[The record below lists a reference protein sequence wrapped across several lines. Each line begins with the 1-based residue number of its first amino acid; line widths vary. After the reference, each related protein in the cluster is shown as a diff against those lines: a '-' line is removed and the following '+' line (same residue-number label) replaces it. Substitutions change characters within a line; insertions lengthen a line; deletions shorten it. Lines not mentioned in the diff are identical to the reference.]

1 VGVFKK
7 LYAESWGPRLEYIL
21 RNTILSLLEYPNS
34 TMLGIMRILTD
45 TDFRTKVINRLTD
58 PVVKSFWLNEYNKMQ
73 EKQRTEAISP
83 IQNKVGQFL
92 SSSIIRNIVGQPISS
107 VNMRWAM
114 DHHKIVIVNLS
125 KGKIGED
132 NSALLGSMMITK
144 FQLDAMSRAD
154 IAEKERV
161 DFYLFVDEFQN
172 FATSAFA
179 TILSEARKYHLSL
192 TIANQYINQMPE
204 DVRDAVFGNVGSIAS
219 FQVGFDDADYLQSQ
233 FNEDVLPNDLLQ
245 LPRGSIYTKLLVD
258 SMPTNT
264 FSANTYPPI
273 HVEDGEKIQEKIVKV
288 SRERYGKSRA
298 FVEEK
303 IKKWSESYGSD
314 EPTPRKKEGEKKI
327 TRE

>member
-1 VGVFKK
+1 M
-7 LYAESWGPRLEYIL
+7 
-21 RNTILSLLEYPNS
+21 T
-34 TMLGIMRILTD
+34 
-45 TDFRTKVINRLTD
+45 
-58 PVVKSFWLNEYNKMQ
+58 

-107 VNMRWAM
+107 INIRWAM
-114 DHHKIVIVNLS
+114 DHKKIMIVNLS

-154 IAEKERV
+154 IPEQDRV

-179 TILSEARKYHLSL
+179 TILSEARKYHLNL
-192 TIANQYINQMPE
+192 TIANQYINQIPE
-204 DVRDAVFGNVGSIAS
+204 DVRDAVFGNVGSIVS
-219 FQVGFDDADYLQSQ
+219 FQVGFDDAEYLQSQ
-233 FNEDVLPNDLLQ
+233 FNEEVTPNDLLQ
-245 LPRGSIYTKLLVD
+245 LHRGSIYIKLLVD
-258 SMPTNT
+258 NMPTNT

-273 HVEDGEKIQEKIVKV
+273 QVDDAETKRIKIMKV
-288 SRERYGKSRA
+288 SRERYGKNRA

-303 IKKWSESYGSD
+303 IKKWTETMAQ
-314 EPTPRKKEGEKKI
+314 EKTKQPKKEND
-327 TRE
+327 

>member
-1 VGVFKK
+1 
-7 LYAESWGPRLEYIL
+7 
-21 RNTILSLLEYPNS
+21 
-34 TMLGIMRILTD
+34 
-45 TDFRTKVINRLTD
+45 
-58 PVVKSFWLNEYNKMQ
+58 MQ

-92 SSSIIRNIVGQPISS
+92 SSSIIRNIVGQPVSS

-114 DHHKIVIVNLS
+114 DNHKIVIVNLS

-154 IAEKERV
+154 IPEKERV

-233 FNEDVLPNDLLQ
+233 FNEEVMPNDLLQ
-245 LPRGSIYTKLLVD
+245 LSRGSIYIKLLVD
-258 SMPTNT
+258 NMPTNT

-273 HVEDGEKIQEKIVKV
+273 QVDDAETKRIKITKV
-288 SRERYGKSRA
+288 SRERYGKNRA

-303 IKKWSESYGSD
+303 IKKWAETMGQ
-314 EPTPRKKEGEKKI
+314 ETPKISPKKKENP
-327 TRE
+327 